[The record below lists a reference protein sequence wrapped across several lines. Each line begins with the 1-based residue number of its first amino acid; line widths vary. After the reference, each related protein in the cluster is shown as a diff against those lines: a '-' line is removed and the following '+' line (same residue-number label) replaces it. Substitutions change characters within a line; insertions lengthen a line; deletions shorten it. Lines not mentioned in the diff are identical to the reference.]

1 MNNRIDY
8 KIPIYNNL
16 IEENMKQWVEY
27 GYDGKSQKIGIIDS
41 GINRKHPLIDRLN
54 IVEERDF
61 TYEGLED
68 TIGHGTQVALCATL
82 NGLLKFDI
90 YSAKVLDEDGECN
103 EKAVSEALLWL
114 ESCNVDMINMSLGF
128 ERDKL
133 CGGTCVVC
141 KTINQIISRN
151 EYINICAAAGNK
163 NDTIYCPAT
172 NPNVMSCGSLF
183 FENGKVK
190 KIGNA
195 DFYTFAPDIR

>member
-1 MNNRIDY
+1 MNDRTDF
-8 KIPIYNNL
+8 KMPIYNEL
-16 IEENMKQWVEY
+16 IEEGVKKWVDY
-27 GYDGKSQKIGIIDS
+27 GYDGKGQKIGIIDS
-41 GINRKHPLIDRLN
+41 GINRKHPLINKLS
-54 IVEERDF
+54 IIEEKDF

-68 TIGHGTQVALCATL
+68 KIGHGTQVALCATF

-90 YSAKVLDEDGECN
+90 YSAKVIDEDGECN
-103 EKAVSEALLWL
+103 EKSVSEALLWL
-114 ESCNVDMINMSLGF
+114 ESCKVDMINMSLGF

-133 CGGTCVVC
+133 CGERCIVC

-151 EYINICAAAGNK
+151 ENVKIFVAAGNK
-163 NDTIYCPAT
+163 HNTIYCPAT
-172 NPNVMSCGSLF
+172 NPNVISCGSLL